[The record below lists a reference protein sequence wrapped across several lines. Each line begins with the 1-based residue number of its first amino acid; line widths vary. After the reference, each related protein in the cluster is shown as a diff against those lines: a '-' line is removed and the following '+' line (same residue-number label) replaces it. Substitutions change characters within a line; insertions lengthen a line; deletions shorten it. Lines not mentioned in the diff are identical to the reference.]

1 MIKQVNVETILPL
14 RSLVLR
20 ENKGVEFAKFE
31 GDNDEHTIHLAII
44 EDNQVLSI
52 ASFMKCNYSNYE
64 GLGFQLRGMATHPDY
79 VGKGYASA
87 LINYALS
94 STVIANAN
102 YIWFNARKS
111 AVPFYEKLNFKIIS
125 KEFEID
131 NIGPHF
137 VMYNVINN

>member
-31 GDNDEHTIHLAII
+31 GDNDEHTIHLAFV
-44 EDNQVLSI
+44 EDNQALSI

-64 GLGFQLRGMATHPDY
+64 GVGFQLRGMATHPDF
-79 VGKGYASA
+79 VGNGYASA
-87 LINYALS
+87 LIKFALS
-94 STVIANAN
+94 STAIANAD
-102 YIWFNARKS
+102 YLWFNARKS
-111 AVPFYEKLNFKIIS
+111 AVPFYAKLNFKIIS
-125 KEFEID
+125 KAFEID

-137 VMYNVINN
+137 VMYKVINN